1 MTADVTP
8 RLEQEGVL
16 MRLADFIQANTERI
30 LDDAVEFATT
40 QTPVGVKFD
49 VKTLRNDIP
58 LILRAIVLDL
68 RTAQS
73 PAQQRAKAEGRAPER
88 AGPESAATSHGRSRA
103 DDGFGVNQMI
113 AEYRALR
120 ASVLR
125 LWAADEALVTASI
138 EDMIRFNEAIDQA
151 VAESLAEFSRT
162 EESWRNVFLGA
173 LGHDLRGPLHAV
185 IGTAELL
192 ADSTRDT
199 PYARQAERILKGAVQ
214 LGQLVDSLLD
224 YCRST
229 LGAGMGLKKSVCDL
243 GKAVAEEVDLLRAA
257 LPEAPL
263 TLQVTGTVH
272 GDFDEVRIREAVHNL
287 VTNAA
292 KYGDERGEIDV
303 SVTGEDVQVRV
314 SVSNTGEPLS
324 SDTINALFDPLR
336 RGSSSAHKGEHASL
350 GLGLF
355 IVREIARAHGGEVTA
370 HSGGRITTFAIVL
383 PRRSDAAAM
392 MFDARD
398 SVIVGI

>member
-1 MTADVTP
+1 
-8 RLEQEGVL
+8 
-16 MRLADFIQANTERI
+16 MRLADFIEANTTQI
-30 LDDAVEFATT
+30 LDDAVQFATT
-40 QTPVGVKFD
+40 QMPTGAQLD
-49 VKTLRNDIP
+49 VKRLRNDIP

-68 RTAQS
+68 RTAQN
-73 PAQQRAKAEGRAPER
+73 PMQQRAKAEGRAPAPE
-88 AGPESAATSHGRSRA
+88 GPESAATSHGRSRA

-125 LWAADEALVTASI
+125 LWSADEALAGGSI

-162 EESWRNVFLGA
+162 VESWRNVFLGA

-185 IGTAELL
+185 VGTAELL
-192 ADSTRDT
+192 ADGTRDT
-199 PYARQAERILKGAVQ
+199 PYARQAERVLKGAVQ
-214 LGQLVDSLLD
+214 LGRLVDSLMD

-229 LGAGMGLKKSVCDL
+229 LGAGMGLHRSACDL
-243 GKAVAEEVDLLRAA
+243 GEAIAEEIDLLRAA
-257 LPEAPL
+257 VPEASL
-263 TLQVTGTVH
+263 TLQVTGAVQ

-292 KYGDERGEIDV
+292 KYGDERGQIAV
-303 SVTGEDVQVRV
+303 SLAGEGERVRL
-314 SVSNTGEPLS
+314 SVSNAGAPLS
-324 SDTINALFDPLR
+324 GDALDALFDPLR
-336 RGSSSAHKGEHASL
+336 RGSSAAHKGEHASL

-370 HSGGRITTFAIVL
+370 HSGDGTTTFVIVL
-383 PRRSDAAAM
+383 PRRAEAAAAVV
-392 MFDARD
+392 FDARD

>member
-1 MTADVTP
+1 
-8 RLEQEGVL
+8 
-16 MRLADFIQANTERI
+16 MRLADFIQANTARI
-30 LDDAVEFATT
+30 LDDAVEFAVT
-40 QTPVGVKFD
+40 QTPAGVRFD
-49 VKTLRNDIP
+49 LKTLRNDIP
-58 LILRAIVLDL
+58 LILQAIELDL
-68 RTAQS
+68 RTTQS
-73 PAQQRAKAEGRAPER
+73 PAQQRAKSEGRAPAP

-103 DDGFGVNQMI
+103 KDGFGVNQMI

-125 LWAADEALVTASI
+125 LWAADQALVEGSI

-192 ADSTRDT
+192 ADSTRHT
-199 PYARQAERILKGAVQ
+199 PYASQAERILKGALQ
-214 LGQLVDSLLD
+214 LGRLVDSLLD

-229 LGAGMGLKKSVCDL
+229 LGAGMGLHRATCDL
-243 GKAVAEEVDLLRAA
+243 GEAIADEIDLLRAA
-257 LPEAPL
+257 LPEASL
-263 TLQVTGTVH
+263 TLRVTGGVQ
-272 GDFDEVRIREAVHNL
+272 GEFDEVRVREAIHNL

-292 KYGDERGEIDV
+292 KYGDERGQIEV
-303 SVTGEDVQVRV
+303 SLAGEVERVRL
-314 SVSNTGEPLS
+314 SVSNAGEPLS
-324 SDTINALFDPLR
+324 GDTLDALFDPLR
-336 RGSSSAHKGEHASL
+336 RGSSAAHKGEHASL

-370 HSGGRITTFAIVL
+370 NSGDGTTTFVIVL
-383 PRRSDAAAM
+383 PRRADSAAVVL
-392 MFDARD
+392 DVRD